1 MGMNLTVKSRQFAL
15 SENQEWLGSR
25 HGTQE
30 ADSITLDRALCVAAF
45 PTGFVPSG
53 IPLGKVT
60 ATGRYAPALSAAV
73 DGSQV
78 VDGHLFTSVDFNHPD
93 VARVDLTTAPNSPA
107 ALLWHG
113 EVVLAKM
120 PALAGQ
126 VALATPANQPKMIR
140 YV

>member
-1 MGMNLTVKSRQFAL
+1 MNLGLRTKAFNA
-15 SENQEWLGSR
+15 SENQEWLASR

-45 PTGFVPSG
+45 PSGVIPSG
-53 IPLGKVT
+53 IPIGKVT
-60 ATGRYAPALSAAV
+60 ATGRYAPSLAAAA

-78 VDGHLFTSVDFNHPD
+78 VEGHLLTTI
-93 VARVDLTTAPNSPA
+93 DLTSGDTVAVGSAPNSPA

-113 EVVLAKM
+113 EVVTSKI
-120 PALAGQ
+120 PAFTGA
-126 VALATPANQPKMIR
+126 VNMATPANQPKLIR